1 MTAPTPR
8 PPMKPRDIRRRAYSL
23 MRQCWLTLLIAAVL
37 ISLPGWVKTA
47 VETHGE
53 KIALEVY
60 NTRMEAFHA
69 ENPAPS
75 EEETQRHNAK
85 MDALDALINGDD
97 SAMDNVITP
106 SADTTNYYLKMYAAQ
121 RDAYEQY
128 EKAFTPWE
136 WAGRAIDLFDIL
148 LTGVIVVRLCR
159 GLLNGLGTGTCSPR
173 CLLDGRKRT
182 LTSCWMALQIPLLVL
197 VWILLPLALT
207 ILLSSIFGRPGELIG
222 LILVLFVSIWAD
234 LRYSLA
240 VVHLA
245 DGPESGCTASD
256 CLSWATD
263 DMNLFTIRS
272 LFCTIWPLFAVVLVV
287 DFLLPLF
294 VPLFP
299 ALDLPVAIFIILSHI
314 FIFAAEYT
322 CYVCIYDEIRQR
334 IRAAEEATPPTEGL
348 ARARALANGESIT

>member
-1 MTAPTPR
+1 MTAATHR

-37 ISLPGWVKTA
+37 ISLPVLVRLSVEAYGERLATEAYNAAKAAYLAEHHAGDEFDTSWVA
-47 VETHGE
+47 VYRAEE
-53 KIALEVY
+53 AY
-60 NTRMEAFHA
+60 DEAFA
-69 ENPAPS
+69 
-75 EEETQRHNAK
+75 
-85 MDALDALINGDD
+85 
-97 SAMDNVITP
+97 
-106 SADTTNYYLKMYAAQ
+106 
-121 RDAYEQY
+121 
-128 EKAFTPWE
+128 PWE
-136 WAGRAIDLFDIL
+136 WLGYGIDLVSL
-148 LTGVIVVRLCR
+148 LFQYIIVVRLCR

-182 LTSCWMALQIPLLVL
+182 LTSCWMALQISLLVL

-222 LILVLFVSIWAD
+222 LLLVLIVSIWAR

-245 DGPESGCTASD
+245 DHPENGCPASD
-256 CLSWATD
+256 CLYWATN

-272 LFCTIWPLFAVVLVV
+272 LFCTIWPLFAVGLV
-287 DFLLPLF
+287 DILLPLF

-299 ALDLPVAIFIILSHI
+299 ALDLPVAIFIILSHM

-334 IRAAEEATPPTEGL
+334 IRATEEATPPTEGL

>member
-1 MTAPTPR
+1 MTVDARTPQ
-8 PPMKPRDIRRRAYSL
+8 KPRDIRRRAYSL

-37 ISLPGWVKTA
+37 TSLPGLVSLSVEAYGERLATEAYNAAKAAHLAEHHAGDEFDTSWVA
-47 VETHGE
+47 VYRAEE
-53 KIALEVY
+53 AY
-60 NTRMEAFHA
+60 NE
-69 ENPAPS
+69 
-75 EEETQRHNAK
+75 
-85 MDALDALINGDD
+85 
-97 SAMDNVITP
+97 
-106 SADTTNYYLKMYAAQ
+106 
-121 RDAYEQY
+121 
-128 EKAFTPWE
+128 AFTPWE
-136 WAGRAIDLFDIL
+136 WAGRAIDLIDIL
-148 LTGVIVVRLCR
+148 LSGVIVVRLCR
-159 GLLNGLGTGTCSPR
+159 GLLNGLNTGTCSPR

-182 LTSCWMALQIPLLVL
+182 LTSCWMALQISLLVL

-245 DGPESGCTASD
+245 DHPENGCLASD

-263 DMNLFTIRS
+263 DMNLFTICS
-272 LFCTIWPLFAVVLVV
+272 LFRTIWPFFAVGLI
-287 DFLLPLF
+287 DNLLLLF

-299 ALDLPVAIFIILSHI
+299 ALDLPFAIFIILIHM

-334 IRAAEEATPPTEGL
+334 IRAAEEAIPPTEGL

>member
-1 MTAPTPR
+1 MTVDTRTPQN
-8 PPMKPRDIRRRAYSL
+8 PRAIRRRAYSL

-53 KIALEVY
+53 KIATEVY

-75 EEETQRHNAK
+75 EEEAQRHNAK
-85 MDALDALINGDD
+85 MDALNDLMNGDD
-97 SAMDNVITP
+97 SAMGNVINP

-121 RDAYEQY
+121 TDAYEQY

-136 WAGRAIDLFDIL
+136 WASRAIDLIDIL
-148 LTGVIVVRLCR
+148 LSGVIVVRLCR
-159 GLLNGLGTGTCSPR
+159 GLLNGLNTGTCSPR

-182 LTSCWMALQIPLLVL
+182 LTACWMALQIFLLVL
-197 VWILLPLALT
+197 VWSLLPLALT

-222 LILVLFVSIWAD
+222 LLLVLLVSVWAR

-272 LFCTIWPLFAVVLVV
+272 LFRTIWPLFAVGLV
-287 DFLLPLF
+287 DNLLLLF
-294 VPLFP
+294 VSLFP
-299 ALDLPVAIFIILSHI
+299 ALDLPVAIFIILIHM

-322 CYVCIYDEIRQR
+322 CYVCVYDEIRQR
-334 IRAAEEATPPTEGL
+334 IRAAEEAIPPTEGL
-348 ARARALANGESIT
+348 ARVRALANGESIT

>member
-1 MTAPTPR
+1 MSEATRTPLT
-8 PPMKPRDIRRRAYSL
+8 PRDIRRRAYSL

-37 ISLPGWVKTA
+37 TSLSGWVKTA
-47 VETHGE
+47 VKTYGRT
-53 KIALEVY
+53 IAVEVY
-60 NTRMEAFHA
+60 DTRMEAFHA

-75 EEETQRHNAK
+75 AEETQRHDAE
-85 MDALDALINGDD
+85 MDALNDLINGDA
-97 SAMDNVITP
+97 SAMDNVIKP

-136 WAGRAIDLFDIL
+136 WAGRAIDLIDLL
-148 LTGVIVVRLCR
+148 LTGVIVVRLCC
-159 GLLNGLGTGTCSPR
+159 GLLNGLNTGTCSPR
-173 CLLDGRKRT
+173 YLLDGRKRT
-182 LTSCWMALQIPLLVL
+182 LTACWMALQISLLVL

-272 LFCTIWPLFAVVLVV
+272 LFRTIWPLFAVGLVDILLSQSVL
-287 DFLLPLF
+287 P
-294 VPLFP
+294 FP
-299 ALDLPVAIFIILSHI
+299 ALALPVTIFISLTEPLVVAVRYS
-314 FIFAAEYT
+314 
-322 CYVCIYDEIRQR
+322 CYVCVYDEIRQR
-334 IRAAEEATPPTEGL
+334 IRAAEEAVPANEGL
-348 ARARALANGESIT
+348 ARARALAGMK